1 MSLQDTMLM
10 ATAGDDDESAPAE
23 AGTMPKV
30 ACVSCGIP
38 IQYNPTMMCVNCL
51 RVKVDITSGL
61 STEMVC
67 FHCTATNQWM
77 FAGGEWMGA
86 ELESRELMAMCLKSV
101 RGLKQVRL
109 VDASWVWTEPHSMR
123 LKVKITIQKEV
134 MHGAV
139 LQQSTIVTFVVRN
152 RQSPD
157 IVEAFRSGVWK
168 AVVQARQRVTHKRT
182 FFYLEQLILKHQ
194 AHQYCTSIE
203 ALPDGMDFYFPARNQ
218 AIRFL
223 EFMNSVIPI
232 RSKSAKKLISSDIK
246 SNTQNYK
253 FTYMA
258 DIAPLCKDDLI
269 VLPFELAK
277 KCGDRAGL
285 QLVEK
290 ISTAIHCVD
299 PFTLQRTEIDSVK
312 YWRDHESTKSHAG
325 GFEILSTNKQMIEFV
340 VLSVEPVVDEKI
352 AGRRMARGGRG
363 IIKLADVEVARS
375 SDLGQNDLRLTTR
388 THLGHLLKAGDLV
401 LGYDV
406 MNSSYAGTA
415 LDELKG
421 KELPD
426 IILVRKRFAAS
437 KNRKWK
443 LQALETTEAESN
455 RKVDANQ
462 VEQDYEDFLCEV
474 ETDKDLRSQIN
485 LFKSLSVGGAEEPA
499 AGGAADGMAD
509 EEEDDEGLEAH
520 PDAVDINELLDEM
533 ALGLDDLAPTQD
545 GEEKQEEEQ

>member
-1 MSLQDTMLM
+1 MLM
-10 ATAGDDDESAPAE
+10 ATAGDDADATPAE
-23 AGTMPKV
+23 AGTMPQV

-38 IQYNPTMMCVNCL
+38 IEYNPTMMCVNCL
-51 RVKVDITSGL
+51 RVKVDITSSL

-86 ELESRELMAMCLKSV
+86 ELESRELMAMCLKSI
-101 RGLKQVRL
+101 RGLKSVRL

-168 AVVQARQRVTHKRT
+168 AVVQARQKTTHKRT

-232 RSKSAKKLISSDIK
+232 QTKSAKKLISSDIK
-246 SNTQNYK
+246 SNTQNFK

-258 DIAPLCKDDLI
+258 DISPLCKDDLI

-285 QLVEK
+285 QIVEK
-290 ISTAIHCVD
+290 VSTAIHCVD
-299 PFTLQRTEIDSVK
+299 PLTLQRTEIDSVK
-312 YWRDHESTKSHAG
+312 YWRDAG
-325 GFEILSTNKQMIEFV
+325 LFSILSSQKQMVEYV
-340 VLSVEPVVDEKI
+340 VLNVEPVVDEKI
-352 AGRRMARGGRG
+352 QGRRVVRGGRG

-375 SDLGQNDLRLTTR
+375 SDLGTNDQRFMTR
-388 THLGHLLKAGDLV
+388 THLGHLLKPGDMV
-401 LGYDV
+401 FGYHV
-406 MNSSYAGTA
+406 VNASYAGNA
-415 LDELKG
+415 LDELHG

-426 IILVRKRFAAS
+426 VVLVRKRFAAS
-437 KNRKWK
+437 K
-443 LQALETTEAESN
+443 
-455 RKVDANQ
+455 
-462 VEQDYEDFLCEV
+462 
-474 ETDKDLRSQIN
+474 
-485 LFKSLSVGGAEEPA
+485 VGLVTSCWCRGCV
-499 AGGAADGMAD
+499 
-509 EEEDDEGLEAH
+509 H
-520 PDAVDINELLDEM
+520 
-533 ALGLDDLAPTQD
+533 
-545 GEEKQEEEQ
+545 